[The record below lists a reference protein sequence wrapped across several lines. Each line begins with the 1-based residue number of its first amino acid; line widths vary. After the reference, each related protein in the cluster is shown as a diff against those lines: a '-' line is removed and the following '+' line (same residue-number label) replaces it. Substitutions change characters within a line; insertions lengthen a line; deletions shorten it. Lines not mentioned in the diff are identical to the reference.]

1 MPWEAA
7 VNELMDVPEQWQARC
22 KTHGLLVT
30 VPRKAILTA
39 LLEQE
44 GSCDAV
50 ALLQYA
56 RMHYPGVSMGTVY
69 RFMREL
75 EKLGFAQARAQAH
88 GRIRWRLCE
97 SPELSGPPEIRHL
110 LTQVEDFL
118 HELEQLGLA
127 ERQVKNDADME
138 AGTEH
143 RTLLVLHQIAE
154 RLGYRLMPQHRSST
168 AAWGGDSKSTTPK
181 HHTP

>member
-1 MPWEAA
+1 M
-7 VNELMDVPEQWQARC
+7 NELMDTPEQWQARC

-44 GSCDAV
+44 GSFDAV

-75 EKLGFAQARAQAH
+75 EKLGLAQARAQAH
-88 GRIRWRLCE
+88 GRIRWRLSE
-97 SPELSGPPEIRHL
+97 PLELSGTPEIQHWL
-110 LTQVEDFL
+110 NQVEDFL

-127 ERQVKNDADME
+127 ELQAKNDASTE
-138 AGTEH
+138 AGTDH

-154 RLGYRLMPQHRSST
+154 RLGYRLTPQHGNSP
-168 AAWGGDSKSTTPK
+168 AA
-181 HHTP
+181 